1 MAQQQQQQRPMGITI
16 LAILG
21 IIGGVLGIL
30 GGCSVVAGGALIGAM
45 GAQAGVNEAAAGG
58 GLLSVYGIV
67 ILLIAVADIVF
78 GIGAWTLKPWAWML
92 GLVLQGLNVVIA
104 LVSIVAGWSTFGSQ
118 IIGLAINAVI
128 IYYLM
133 TPDVKKA
140 FGRA

>member
-1 MAQQQQQQRPMGITI
+1 MAQQQQRPTGITI
-16 LAILG
+16 LAVLA

-30 GGCSVVAGGALIGAM
+30 GGCGVVAGGALIGAM
-45 GAQAGVNEAAAGG
+45 GAQAGVGNVTAGG

-67 ILLIAVADIVF
+67 ILAIAVADIVF

-92 GLVLQGLNVVIA
+92 GLVLQGISVVVAI
-104 LVSIVAGWSTFGSQ
+104 VSILAGWSSIGSQ
-118 IIGLAINAVI
+118 IIGLAVNAVI